1 MNIKTDRIHKAIIF
15 ATKSHM
21 GQTRKC
27 TDLPYI
33 IHPMEVMRILSE
45 MDAEEDVK
53 IAGILHD
60 TLEDTHTVAE
70 DIEGQFGDRVL
81 YLVQSNSENKALSWQ
96 ERKQHTIDSLTC
108 AETEVKM
115 LVLADKLSN
124 LKSMLDDYS
133 DIGDDLWK
141 RFNAPKEKQAWYYGG
156 IINALKDLNDIPKC
170 RDNYQ
175 KIKEIYDIIF
185 G

>member
-1 MNIKTDRIHKAIIF
+1 
-15 ATKSHM
+15 
-21 GQTRKC
+21 
-27 TDLPYI
+27 
-33 IHPMEVMRILSE
+33 
-45 MDAEEDVK
+45 
-53 IAGILHD
+53 
-60 TLEDTHTVAE
+60 
-70 DIEGQFGDRVL
+70 
-81 YLVQSNSENKALSWQ
+81 
-96 ERKQHTIDSLTC
+96 
-108 AETEVKM
+108 M

-124 LKSMLDDYS
+124 MRSIARDYAAL
-133 DIGDDLWK
+133 GDGVWE